1 MATLP
6 TDPQFAIELM
16 FWCVEMCQ
24 KKTKRKRRYGKK
36 VRVKDC
42 VEVIVDCAKKMDSSV
57 LAQVVEKVVD
67 MVSSLALQNE

>member
-1 MATLP
+1 
-6 TDPQFAIELM
+6 
-16 FWCVEMCQ
+16 MCQ
-24 KKTKRKRRYGKK
+24 KKIKRKRRYGKK

-67 MVSSLALQNE
+67 MVSS